1 MLPGELN
8 KFSLFSDAVQE
19 ANATD
24 LRVSILRAGQVM
36 VCSIFFINVPAHM
49 RKSLSMAIAKPC
61 F

>member
-24 LRVSILRAGQVM
+24 LRVSILRAGHIT
-36 VCSIFFINVPAHM
+36 VCSVLLEIKKITS
-49 RKSLSMAIAKPC
+49 RCEEKYR
-61 F
+61 